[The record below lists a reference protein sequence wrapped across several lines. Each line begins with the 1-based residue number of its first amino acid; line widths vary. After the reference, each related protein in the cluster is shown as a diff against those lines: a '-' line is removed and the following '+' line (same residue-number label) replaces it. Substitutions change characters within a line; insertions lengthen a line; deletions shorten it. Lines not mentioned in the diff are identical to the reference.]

1 MPIQASRQTDFRNEE
16 SRAPD
21 RLLSRLWV
29 LASTPLVL
37 AIVWVGTIA
46 HLTSVVSGLP
56 ARANQTDFSVYYT
69 SALIMREG
77 GNPYT
82 ADIAPAARRLDLD
95 VGPLVRDD
103 SVPFFLLCFE
113 PLTKLSPGRA
123 YSVWIGISGAAL
135 VAAMILLLHGLGGRA
150 LLLAPLMLLYQPVA
164 DHFAYARTEILI
176 LLMFVLMMRWLERG
190 HDAAAGLI
198 LALAGA
204 LRIFPLLMGGYLLL
218 TRRWRALWY
227 LAIGL
232 AVLGVVT
239 VAALGPVRCIS
250 FVEGAVFSSQYQFA
264 AMFLDI
270 ALSAFVSRLFWYP
283 LGPNL
288 AHTANLVRVAAIAV
302 AELGVL
308 GLTVQATLQSRDKAR
323 AFPLWVVSSVLLS
336 PIAWVHYMVLLLIV
350 FAQIAATAKARRCSD
365 RAIWAMVASYLLLK
379 LPNDLLEIAR
389 RHHSRA
395 FFFGVGEIYFVT
407 LVLAYLSA
415 YWLALDDPSMSLRA
429 NAASP
434 EAGFGEM
441 LIPGRAV
448 AGLK

>member
-16 SRAPD
+16 SRVPD

-82 ADIAPAARRLDLD
+82 ADIAPAARRLGLD

-198 LALAGA
+198 LAFAGA
-204 LRIFPLLMGGYLLL
+204 LRLFPLLMGGYLLL
-218 TRRWRALWY
+218 MGRWRALWY

-232 AVLGVVT
+232 AMLGVVT
-239 VAALGPVRCIS
+239 VAALGPARCAS
-250 FVEGAVFSSQYQFA
+250 FADRAIFSSQYQFA

-270 ALSAFVSRLFWYP
+270 SLSAFVSRLFWYP
-283 LGPNL
+283 LGPDL
-288 AHTANLVRVAAIAV
+288 AHTANLVRVAAV
-302 AELGVL
+302 AAAEFGVL
-308 GLTVQATLQSRDKAR
+308 TLTVKATCNRATNHTFSRCGSQARLCCPRSQGSTTWS
-323 AFPLWVVSSVLLS
+323 
-336 PIAWVHYMVLLLIV
+336 
-350 FAQIAATAKARRCSD
+350 CC
-365 RAIWAMVASYLLLK
+365 
-379 LPNDLLEIAR
+379 
-389 RHHSRA
+389 
-395 FFFGVGEIYFVT
+395 
-407 LVLAYLSA
+407 
-415 YWLALDDPSMSLRA
+415 
-429 NAASP
+429 
-434 EAGFGEM
+434 
-441 LIPGRAV
+441 
-448 AGLK
+448 